1 MKRVYVILLSLVCVL
16 QAVAL
21 GAQTKEE
28 RFVKRFPYKHEFRI
42 GWAGYPLN
50 DGDCYAYS
58 ESRFV
63 SSALDRMYSPQCG
76 AKYMTGII
84 YGEYSIHF
92 KRWFTLSVMAGVNGI
107 WGKIYDPA
115 NDKWGGNRSGAVVT
129 VLPVARFNWVN
140 GRTVRLYSSV
150 GLGVSAGGFDG
161 SFDAYPSFQVTPF
174 GITIG
179 RKVFFFGEWALG
191 TSWLGGDF
199 GIGYRF

>member
-16 QAVAL
+16 QAVVL

-50 DGDCYAYS
+50 DSDCYVNA
-58 ESRFV
+58 ESNFM
-63 SSALDRMYSPQCG
+63 SSALDRMYSPQWG

-107 WGKIYDPA
+107 WGKRYDPA
-115 NDKWGGNRSGAVVT
+115 YDRWAGNRSGAVVT
-129 VLPVARFNWVN
+129 LLPMARFNWVN
-140 GRTVRLYSSV
+140 ARTVRLYSAV

-161 SFDAYPSFQVTPF
+161 KFDAYPSFQVTPF

-179 RKVFFFGEWALG
+179 RKVFFFGECALG